1 MPLFTNV
8 GEDAFYNTGPKP
20 DCANRKHLRAARIE
34 EQVWGFVRGL
44 LQDPELIR
52 AGLDRLILIAEERTN
67 AGRDPGWDAEL
78 WSRKVT
84 EPDLEWRGYDR
95 LAVKG
100 HMTDEE
106 LAAAPSELW
115 TRSGQTSEHELEA
128 ARAMDEALER
138 LKHDRDSLPESYAVM
153 IRETLE
159 DLTPEERHRI

>member
-1 MPLFTNV
+1 LPLFTNV

-128 ARAMDEALER
+128 ARAMDEALGR